1 MTSEHGCS
9 ALDRGRSP
17 CAGPTARRGRTLGPS
32 AASTYFSSSR
42 VSRLAWI
49 TSPERGRPALCS
61 LGNPIRCLCNEA
73 SLGHPGIRGG
83 AFFPRPPSH
92 LRRRFMRAP
101 LTEGGDS
108 TSGGCWGWSREV
120 WFLGGGK
127 GRLERE
133 RGIVEKALRRGEI
146 FFIGIW
152 IVRSD
157 LVSRI
162 WLWNSF
168 RSGNWCIVYT

>member
-1 MTSEHGCS
+1 MWMTSEHGCS

-101 LTEGGDS
+101 LTGRGFDEWRMLGVIAGGLIS
-108 TSGGCWGWSREV
+108 WGRKEEV
-120 WFLGGGK
+120 G
-127 GRLERE
+127 ERE
-133 RGIVEKALRRGEI
+133 RDR
-146 FFIGIW
+146 
-152 IVRSD
+152 
-157 LVSRI
+157 
-162 WLWNSF
+162 
-168 RSGNWCIVYT
+168 

>member
-1 MTSEHGCS
+1 MWMTSEHGCS
-9 ALDRGRSP
+9 ALDQGRSP

-101 LTEGGDS
+101 LTGEGIRRVEDAGGDR
-108 TSGGCWGWSREV
+108 GRFD
-120 WFLGGGK
+120 FLGEERERGGW
-127 GRLERE
+127 RE

-162 WLWNSF
+162 WL
-168 RSGNWCIVYT
+168 

>member
-101 LTEGGDS
+101 LTGEGIRRVEDAGGDR
-108 TSGGCWGWSREV
+108 GRFD
-120 WFLGGGK
+120 FLGEERGGW
-127 GRLERE
+127 RERE
-133 RGIVEKALRRGEI
+133 GSLRRRWEEGK
-146 FFIGIW
+146 FF
-152 IVRSD
+152 
-157 LVSRI
+157 L
-162 WLWNSF
+162 
-168 RSGNWCIVYT
+168 SGFGSWEAI